1 LQDAGLVLEQEDP
14 ERVGAVIANTLGGVE
29 YVTQQ
34 VERFYQLGP
43 RFMSAHTALAWLHVA
58 NVGRLAVHYDLRGY
72 CKVPINDACGSLDA
86 LGLAYQA
93 IRRGA
98 ADVLITGGTEAPL
111 HPCVLEVL
119 DVFPP
124 FHGGNDPYSY
134 HPFDV
139 RADGLLIAEG
149 AGICILE
156 EYEHAVQRGAPIYG
170 EIVGYAQTCASG
182 VLSARMLP
190 DVATYVRALQ
200 LALTEAHLLPEDI
213 ACVFLDGRAIP
224 AWDAIETAALREVF
238 GSVLDSL
245 PCSVPRT
252 QFGHTLAAAGA
263 LDTICALM
271 ALQEQCV
278 PPTINCEE
286 PDPRHC
292 PPGLVRGR
300 MREQEGGPQGGLVC
314 ARGLGGSHVV
324 LALKRG

>member
-1 LQDAGLVLEQEDP
+1 
-14 ERVGAVIANTLGGVE
+14 VIANTMGGLS
-29 YVTQQ
+29 YVSQQ
-34 VERFYQLGP
+34 IERLYQLGL

-58 NVGRLAVHYDLRGY
+58 NVGRLAVHYGFRGY
-72 CKVPINDACGSLDA
+72 CKVPINDTCGSLDA

-111 HPCVLEVL
+111 HPNVLFIL
-119 DVFPP
+119 DTLPP
-124 FHGGNDPYSY
+124 LHRGTDPYSY
-134 HPFDV
+134 RPFDV
-139 RADGLLIAEG
+139 RADGVLIAEG

-170 EIVGYAQTCASG
+170 EIVGYAQTCAPE

-200 LALTEAHLLPEDI
+200 LALSEAELLPEDI

-224 AWDAIETAALREVF
+224 TWDAIETAALREVF
-238 GSVLDSL
+238 GSALDTL

-252 QFGHTLAAAGA
+252 QFGHSFAAAGA

-271 ALQEQCV
+271 ALREHRM
-278 PPTINCEE
+278 PPTLNCEE

-292 PPGLVRGR
+292 PPGLVRGE
-300 MREQEGGPQGGLVC
+300 MREQERHPQGGLVC

-324 LALKRG
+324 LAIKREV